1 MRRNPGSVPALAA
14 LMLGIA
20 TSLAACGGGATT
32 AGSGDGGGG
41 GSGTT
46 TVTVGV
52 LPIVDVAPLYLGVDK
67 GFFADEGI
75 ELNITPAQGGAA
87 LLPAVVSGE
96 MQFAYSN
103 VVSVMLAHGKG
114 LPVQVVANGELSI
127 PPDSPPRERPGEALL
142 AAGDG
147 SVTSVEDLH
156 GKKVAVNTLEN
167 INEVL
172 VKNAIDARGGDAS
185 KVELVELP
193 MPEMPAALEQGR
205 VAAAAMNEPY
215 TSIALEQ
222 EANIVARPFTDV
234 QHSASNIA
242 VYFAKDA
249 YVQQHPEVAESF
261 VSALNKSLK
270 YAQQHPEEV
279 RDVIPSYTDIDQ
291 NLLDSLVLPY
301 WTPELNRKSID
312 EIADLSVQYGVLESP
327 VDLDELIGK
336 HADQQS

>member
-1 MRRNPGSVPALAA
+1 MRRSSRSVPSLAA
-14 LMLGIA
+14 LILGIA
-20 TSLAACGGGATT
+20 TILAACGGGAST
-32 AGSGDGGGG
+32 AGGGDGGGG
-41 GSGTT
+41 DSGTT

-67 GFFADEGI
+67 GFFADEGL
-75 ELNITPAQGGAA
+75 ELKITPAQGGAA
-87 LLPAVVSGE
+87 LLPAIVSGE

-103 VVSVMLAHGKG
+103 VVSVMLARGKG

-127 PPDSPPRERPGEALL
+127 PPGSSPRDRPGEALL

-172 VKNAIDARGGDAS
+172 VKNAIDARGGDSS

-222 EANIVARPFTDV
+222 EASIVARPFTDV
-234 QHSASNIA
+234 EHSASNIA
-242 VYFAKDA
+242 VFLAKDA
-249 YVQQHPEVAESF
+249 YVQQHPEVTESF
-261 VSALNKSLK
+261 VAALNKSLT

-279 RDVIPSYTDIDQ
+279 RNVIPSYTDIDE
-291 NLLDSLVLPY
+291 NLVDSLVLPY
-301 WTPELNRKSID
+301 WTPQLNRKSLD
-312 EIADLSVQYGVLESP
+312 EIADLSVRYGVLESSI
-327 VDLDELIGK
+327 DLDELIGQY
-336 HADQQS
+336 ADQQG